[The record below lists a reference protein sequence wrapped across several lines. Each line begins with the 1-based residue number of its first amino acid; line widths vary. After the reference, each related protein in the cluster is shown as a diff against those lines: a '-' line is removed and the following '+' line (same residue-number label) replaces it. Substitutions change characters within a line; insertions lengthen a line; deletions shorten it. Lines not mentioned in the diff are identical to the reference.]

1 MRFKRQAQQVQ
12 EPAGLPELLLKT
24 LENLD
29 GDSVILAPGDVAIFK
44 TAGVE
49 KLGILKDGRLEN
61 PDLLATVRV
70 VRRSNTKQ
78 TGRIDLPRG
87 PIGEG
92 KHELTVNVLPLTEN
106 QYVLVLISDESEA
119 QRIHDVR
126 RDFVANISHELKTP
140 IGALS
145 LLSEAVLGSKDEPD
159 SVVKFATRM
168 QSEAKRLTDLV
179 QEIINLSRLQD
190 SDPLQEPTEVSV
202 SYLVKEAIDQS
213 QISADSRGITVTF
226 AEDVPATLLGDRD
239 QLTMAIQ
246 NLIENAINYSPE
258 NTKVAVTSRLKD
270 GIVEISV
277 TNQGIGI
284 PEADLL
290 RIFERFYR
298 VDPARSRQTGGTGL
312 GLSIVKHVAAKHGGD
327 VKVWSAENVG
337 STFTLML
344 PLYSGSMEE
353 RL

>member
-1 MRFKRQAQQVQ
+1 MRFKRQADQSPA
-12 EPAGLPELLLKT
+12 PAGVPDLLLHT

-29 GDSVILAPGDVAIFK
+29 GDSLILAPGDVAFFK
-44 TAGVE
+44 TAGVD
-49 KLGILKDGRLEN
+49 KLGLLKDGRLEN
-61 PDLLATVRV
+61 PELLATVRV

-106 QYVLVLISDESEA
+106 QFVLVLISDESEA

-145 LLSEAVLGSKDEPD
+145 LLSEAVLGAKDEPEA
-159 SVVKFATRM
+159 VVKFATRM

-190 SDPLQEPTEVSV
+190 SDPLQEAQEVSV

-213 QISADSRGITVTF
+213 QISADSRGITITYN
-226 AEDVPATLLGDRD
+226 EESPANILGDRD

-246 NLIENAINYSPE
+246 NLIENAIKYGSE
-258 NTKVAVTSRLKD
+258 N
-270 GIVEISV
+270 GIVNVGWYALDKNSILVEVTDNGPGISEEHL
-277 TNQGIGI
+277 
-284 PEADLL
+284 P

-298 VDPARSRQTGGTGL
+298 ADKSRNRSIGGTGL
-312 GLSIVKHVAAKHGGD
+312 GLAIVKHIIEAHGQNVTVRSKIGIGTTFGFTIAK
-327 VKVWSAENVG
+327 K
-337 STFTLML
+337 
-344 PLYSGSMEE
+344 
-353 RL
+353 